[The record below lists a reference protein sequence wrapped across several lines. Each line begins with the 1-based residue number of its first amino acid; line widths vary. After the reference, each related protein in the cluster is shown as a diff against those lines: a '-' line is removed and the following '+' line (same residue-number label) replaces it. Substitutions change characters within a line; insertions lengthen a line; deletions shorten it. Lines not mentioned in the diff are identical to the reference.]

1 MIYERIKELC
11 KKNGI
16 SVNELEKEIGVAKG
30 SLCKIDKHKPNSNKM
45 QAISERLN
53 TTVDYLITG
62 KDMDLVLEKADRD
75 TEIILADERLKEYF
89 IRLSKLS
96 KDDQAAIMQMI
107 DRFSK

>member
-11 KKNGI
+11 KQNGI
-16 SVNELEKEIGVAKG
+16 SISELEKEIGVAKG
-30 SLCKIDKHKPNSNKM
+30 SICKIDRHKPNSNKM
-45 QAISERLN
+45 QAISKRLN

-62 KDMDLVLEKADRD
+62 KDMDIVIEMADRD
-75 TEIILADERLKEYF
+75 AELIRMDNRFKEYA

-96 KDDQAAIMQMI
+96 KDDQTAIMQMI